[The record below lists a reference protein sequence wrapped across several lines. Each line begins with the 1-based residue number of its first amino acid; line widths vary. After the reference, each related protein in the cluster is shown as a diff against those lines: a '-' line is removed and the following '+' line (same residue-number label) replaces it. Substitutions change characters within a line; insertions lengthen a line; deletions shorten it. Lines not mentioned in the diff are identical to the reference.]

1 MQDQSLCQSCAMP
14 LTEDILGT
22 NADGSKNREYCS
34 YCYKDG
40 KFTSDMTMEQMIGFC
55 APMMA
60 ESMPE
65 LTQDKAKEQMR
76 AFFPQLKRWAVSN

>member
-1 MQDQSLCQSCAMP
+1 MQDKNFCQSCGMP

-22 NADGSKNREYCS
+22 NADGSKNADYCS

-40 KFTSDMTMEQMIGFC
+40 KFTGDWTMDQMIDYC

-60 ESMPE
+60 DGAGM
-65 LTQDKAKEQMR
+65 TQEKAKEQMR
-76 AFFPQLKRWAVSN
+76 AFFPQLKRWAVS